1 MAFTQ
6 TLDAIMRV
14 AHMTFGGLWAGA
26 TLFMVGLVL
35 PAARNGHIDAAALG
49 WVTKR
54 FSYLSIASVLAMLL
68 TGGHLAGTLYTFGL
82 LAGSRRGHLV
92 LTMVALWFVLAG
104 TLHVGTSRM
113 VDRLDDGSAADAVA
127 AGRTWY
133 RASGVVALAL
143 LVVAGLL

>member
-1 MAFTQ
+1 MQ

-14 AHMTFGGLWAGA
+14 VHMTFGGLWTGA

-35 PAARNGHIDAAALG
+35 PAARRGHLGADALA

-54 FSYLSIASVLAMLL
+54 FSYLSMASVLAMLL
-68 TGGHLAGTLYTFGL
+68 TGGHLAGTLYTFER
-82 LAGSRRGHLV
+82 LASPGRGHLV
-92 LTMVALWFVLAG
+92 LTMLALWFVLAG
-104 TLHVGTSRM
+104 LLHVGTGRIT
-113 VDRLDDGSAADAVA
+113 DALEGGSAADAAA

-133 RASGVVALAL
+133 RVSGLVALGL